1 MTHGLNNFEKSIDNM
16 EDLIEGY
23 YENQI
28 NDPSIELRCMSP
40 AGESLF
46 HIYLDSRLAIF
57 KNGILYDIRNI
68 SNIGIPVINVPNNLA
83 ENELKNYIS
92 NLISEINSET
102 VQNLIIEDIEKGTK
116 DSLGFDVPNGYTLF
130 CNLNGDKIES
140 YIIVNKN
147 TIVHLEDNVTNIK
160 LNSSSDIIP
169 SDTILEVKEI
179 ENGKAYSIVAD
190 ALKNVSD
197 KFVVYDITLKSE
209 GVKIQPNGK
218 VEISIPIPS
227 EYDTN
232 KIVVYRVEDDGTK
245 VKYNAKINNN
255 YATIQTDHFSKYVLV
270 EENNSN
276 MSETNDN
283 TTQGAEKDETP
294 KTGVVQ
300 YVNIAGIVIIISS
313 VAIFIFK
320 K

>member
-16 EDLIEGY
+16 EDLIEEY

-294 KTGVVQ
+294 KMGVVQ

>member
-16 EDLIEGY
+16 EDLIEEY

-102 VQNLIIEDIEKGTK
+102 VQNLIIEDIEKVTK

-227 EYDTN
+227 KYDTN

-283 TTQGAEKDETP
+283 TTQGAEKEKKT

>member
-102 VQNLIIEDIEKGTK
+102 VQNLIIEDIEKVTK

-227 EYDTN
+227 KYDTN

>member
-179 ENGKAYSIVAD
+179 ENGKEYSIVAD

-294 KTGVVQ
+294 KMGVVQ

>member
-227 EYDTN
+227 KYDTN

>member
-1 MTHGLNNFEKSIDNM
+1 MTHGLNDFEKSIDNM
-16 EDLIEGY
+16 EDLIEEY

-28 NDPSIELRCMSP
+28 NDHSIELRCMSP

-102 VQNLIIEDIEKGTK
+102 VQNLIIEDIEKVTK

-227 EYDTN
+227 KYDTN